1 MEVVAIYLISQST
14 TIRKSSLSDAPFVDI
29 PTSVAFERE
38 REMTFCEY
46 RNSDIDCSGIG
57 LWGILPST
65 QGTL

>member
-38 REMTFCEY
+38 R
-46 RNSDIDCSGIG
+46 NDC
-57 LWGILPST
+57 L
-65 QGTL
+65 

>member
-14 TIRKSSLSDAPFVDI
+14 TIRKSSYAPFVDI

-38 REMTFCEY
+38 REMTVCEY

-57 LWGILPST
+57 FWGILPST
-65 QGTL
+65 QGTQ